1 MAMTCFNRM
10 NPETGR
16 RLTRQTAPH
25 LSAHFTI
32 TLVLIRMA
40 DRSFGANGSSV
51 VRSNGVNFESQQQE
65 SDARTHR
72 TQRHFVRNAPDWWS
86 KIWSCGIISHS
97 GCPRGRVSKEETI

>member
-16 RLTRQTAPH
+16 RLMPQTGLH
-25 LSAHFTI
+25 LSAHFT
-32 TLVLIRMA
+32 TMLALIRMA
-40 DRSFGANGSSV
+40 GRSFGANGSSPL
-51 VRSNGVNFESQQQE
+51 RSDCVNFESRQQE

-72 TQRHFVRNAPDWWS
+72 TQRHYVRNAPDWWS